1 MYYWYKQEK
10 TSERIIRESTISQKI
25 IEKVLEE
32 IKELSDEEATQAL
45 FRIEKE
51 IWIIKSYY
59 VKVDLTASEAYKKK
73 SWEAKGDILRY

>member
-32 IKELSDEEATQAL
+32 IKQLSDEEATQAL
-45 FRIEKE
+45 VRIEKE

-59 VKVDLTASEAYKKK
+59 VKVDLTASEAKKK
-73 SWEAKGDILRY
+73 SWEANRDIFRY

>member
-32 IKELSDEEATQAL
+32 IKQLSDEEATQAL

-59 VKVDLTASEAYKKK
+59 VKVELTASEAKKK
-73 SWEAKGDILRY
+73 SWEANRDILRY

>member
-10 TSERIIRESTISQKI
+10 TSERILRENAISQKI

-32 IKELSDEEATQAL
+32 IKQLSDEEATQAL
-45 FRIEKE
+45 VRIEKE

-59 VKVDLTASEAYKKK
+59 VKVDLTASEAYEKK
-73 SWEAKGDILRY
+73 SW